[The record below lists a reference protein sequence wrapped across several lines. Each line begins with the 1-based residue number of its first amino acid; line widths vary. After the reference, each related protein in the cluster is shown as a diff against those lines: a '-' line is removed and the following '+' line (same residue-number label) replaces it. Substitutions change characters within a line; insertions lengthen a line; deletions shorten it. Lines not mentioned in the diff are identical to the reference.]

1 MLGYSLAMLEL
12 LDGPDF
18 VHRCLW
24 HNHGNLNTDW
34 IFDIQELSLVLNMNS
49 NLKLCF
55 HSPDILRNTLTYSWV
70 QGMPWVWLFSSVQA
84 SLSWRW
90 VLPSDDWSLLIL
102 GVYDWDIVLVGGARD
117 SLWFSQRVLENS
129 SLSKRSKNCSLFSYV
144 HLAMSWILNSNNFL
158 SFQ

>member
-49 NLKLCF
+49 NMKLCF
-55 HSPDILRNTLTYSWV
+55 HSPDILRDTLTYSWV
-70 QGMPWVWLFSSVQA
+70 QGMYALG
-84 SLSWRW
+84 
-90 VLPSDDWSLLIL
+90 LI
-102 GVYDWDIVLVGGARD
+102 I
-117 SLWFSQRVLENS
+117 FQCT
-129 SLSKRSKNCSLFSYV
+129 SKPV
-144 HLAMSWILNSNNFL
+144 MEMSFAIR
-158 SFQ
+158 